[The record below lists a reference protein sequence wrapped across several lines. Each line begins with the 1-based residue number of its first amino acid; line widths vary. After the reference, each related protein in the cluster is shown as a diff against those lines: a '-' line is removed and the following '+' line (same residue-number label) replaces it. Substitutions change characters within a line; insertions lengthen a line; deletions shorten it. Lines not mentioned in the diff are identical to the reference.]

1 MVMRAM
7 GAWMRKKKKRETM
20 TVTCKKW
27 SQTGEKGIE
36 SWEVRLG
43 VCVCAAVCCN
53 TQQHRGGGSERQKS
67 TLYIENM
74 RGGDHLHTQNP
85 FTFLNLK
92 PPLYSSVSVGH
103 F

>member
-36 SWEVRLG
+36 SWEVGLG
-43 VCVCAAVCCN
+43 VCVWSSG
-53 TQQHRGGGSERQKS
+53 HRLGVR
-67 TLYIENM
+67 
-74 RGGDHLHTQNP
+74 NP
-85 FTFLNLK
+85 MLLK
-92 PPLYSSVSVGH
+92 MLPTMTPAEL
-103 F
+103 

>member
-36 SWEVRLG
+36 SWEVGLG
-43 VCVCAAVCCN
+43 VCVCAAVCCS
-53 TQQHRGGGSERQKS
+53 TQQHRGGGSQRQKS
-67 TLYIENM
+67 TLYIEKYI
-74 RGGDHLHTQNP
+74 
-85 FTFLNLK
+85 NLRSIITTNTRDK
-92 PPLYSSVSVGH
+92 L
-103 F
+103 

>member
-36 SWEVRLG
+36 SWEVGLG
-43 VCVCAAVCCN
+43 VCVCACCCVL
-53 TQQHRGGGSERQKS
+53 QHTEAQRGGLREAKK
-67 TLYIENM
+67 YIIYREIYKFKVHNHNKHA
-74 RGGDHLHTQNP
+74 G
-85 FTFLNLK
+85 
-92 PPLYSSVSVGH
+92 
-103 F
+103 

>member
-36 SWEVRLG
+36 IGCFKG
-43 VCVCAAVCCN
+43 VL
-53 TQQHRGGGSERQKS
+53 Q
-67 TLYIENM
+67 I
-74 RGGDHLHTQNP
+74 P
-85 FTFLNLK
+85 FF
-92 PPLYSSVSVGH
+92 

>member
-36 SWEVRLG
+36 SWEVGLG
-43 VCVCAAVCCN
+43 ACVCVLLCVAAHSS
-53 TQQHRGGGSERQKS
+53 TEGGAQRGKKAH
-67 TLYIENM
+67 YI
-74 RGGDHLHTQNP
+74 
-85 FTFLNLK
+85 
-92 PPLYSSVSVGH
+92 
-103 F
+103 

>member
-36 SWEVRLG
+36 SWEVGLG
-43 VCVCAAVCCN
+43 VCVCVCCCVL
-53 TQQHRGGGSERQKS
+53 QHTAAQRGGLREAK
-67 TLYIENM
+67 M
-74 RGGDHLHTQNP
+74 
-85 FTFLNLK
+85 
-92 PPLYSSVSVGH
+92 
-103 F
+103 

>member
-36 SWEVRLG
+36 SWEVGLG
-43 VCVCAAVCCN
+43 VCVCAAVCCS
-53 TQQHRGGGSERQKS
+53 TQRQKCA
-67 TLYIENM
+67 LYLEKY
-74 RGGDHLHTQNP
+74 
-85 FTFLNLK
+85 LNLRPINTTNTRDK
-92 PPLYSSVSVGH
+92 YWKG

>member
-36 SWEVRLG
+36 SWEVGLG
-43 VCVCAAVCCN
+43 VCVCCCVLQHTAA
-53 TQQHRGGGSERQKS
+53 QRGGLREAKS
-67 TLYIENM
+67 TLYIE
-74 RGGDHLHTQNP
+74 
-85 FTFLNLK
+85 
-92 PPLYSSVSVGH
+92 
-103 F
+103 